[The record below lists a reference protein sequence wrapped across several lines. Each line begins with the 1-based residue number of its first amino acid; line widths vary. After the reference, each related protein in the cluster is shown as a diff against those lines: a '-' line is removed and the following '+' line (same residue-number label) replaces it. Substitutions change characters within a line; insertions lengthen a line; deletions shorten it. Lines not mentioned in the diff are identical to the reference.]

1 MASTARKRDNAGRFQ
16 RRDDHREEAMTT
28 TNRMNFASGAG
39 LSRRTLLAG
48 AGATGLAL
56 AGGRRVFAAGAENT
70 LKVGF
75 ISPRTGALG
84 GFGQTDG
91 YVLDVV
97 RKSLAS
103 GFAVGDKTF
112 DVKILDQDTQSDPS
126 RAGQLAKGLIN
137 SDKIDMMLVVS
148 TPETI
153 NPVADACEAAGVPC
167 LSTVMPWEAWYFGRG
182 AKPGAPSPFKWTYHF
197 GFGVEEF
204 HKTYVSQWNLIP
216 TNKKVGVLYPNDAD
230 GNAIRAHLAPALAKD
245 GFTIVDAGPYED
257 GTTDYSAQIAMF
269 KKEKCEIFN
278 SFPIPP
284 DFAAFWRQ
292 AAQQGYTKM
301 VKISQIAKTGLFP
314 DGIEALGNL
323 GYNISSAA
331 YWHKAFPYKSS
342 LTGVSGTDLADGY
355 EKSAGK
361 QWTQQL
367 GASLSAFDAG
377 FAALKA
383 AGDPTNKEAV
393 AKAIASLNTTTI
405 AGKVDFTSGPV
416 PNVASGPIIGTQWV
430 KAPAGSKF
438 KLDYVVTDHVTDPNV
453 PITAKLLPY
462 NS

>member
-1 MASTARKRDNAGRFQ
+1 
-16 RRDDHREEAMTT
+16 MTT
-28 TNRMNFASGAG
+28 TNRTGISSGAG
-39 LSRRTLLAG
+39 LSRRALLAG
-48 AGATGLAL
+48 AGAAGFAL

-91 YVLDVV
+91 YVLEVV
-97 RKSLAS
+97 RKALAS
-103 GFAVGDKTF
+103 GFAIGDKTF

-137 SDKIDMMLVVS
+137 SDKVDLMLVVS

-153 NPVADACEAAGVPC
+153 NPVADACEASGVPC

-197 GFGVEEF
+197 GFGVDEF

-230 GNAIRAHLAPALAKD
+230 GNAIRANLAPALAKD

-257 GTTDYSAQIAMF
+257 GTTDFSAQIALF

-292 AAQQGYTKM
+292 AAQQGFTKT
-301 VKISQIAKTGLFP
+301 VKIVQVAKTGLFP

-323 GYNISSAA
+323 GFNISSAA
-331 YWHKAFPYKSS
+331 YWHKAFPYRSS
-342 LTGVSGTDLADGY
+342 LTGVSGVDLADGY

-367 GASLSAFDAG
+367 GASLSLFDAG
-377 FAALKA
+377 FGALKA
-383 AGDPTNKEAV
+383 AGDPTDKAAV
-393 AKAIASLNTTTI
+393 AKAIGGLTTTTI

-416 PNVASGPIIGTQWV
+416 PNVASGPIIGAQWV

-453 PITAKLLPY
+453 PIAAKLLPY